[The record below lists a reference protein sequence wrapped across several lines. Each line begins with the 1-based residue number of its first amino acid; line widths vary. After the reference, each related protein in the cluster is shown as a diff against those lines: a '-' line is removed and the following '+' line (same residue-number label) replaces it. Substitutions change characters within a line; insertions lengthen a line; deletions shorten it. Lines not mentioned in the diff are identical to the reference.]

1 VINLAGALSGFLWPA
16 LRPAFFSL
24 DAERAHH
31 IAMAA
36 LERIAHTCIIH
47 VPDDKTAVDRWGLHF
62 PNALGLAAGFDKDA
76 RCVPAW
82 QALGF
87 GFVEVGTVTQHAQ
100 PGNDKPRL
108 FRLKS
113 DGALLNRLGFNN
125 HGADA
130 CARRIE
136 AWRAAGRVTI
146 PVGVNIG
153 KSKVTPAERAHE
165 DYMYSFSAVQ
175 DVADYVVV
183 NVSSPNTPGLRDL
196 QKTTELRAILEPLQA
211 MNLKRNKPV
220 PLLVK
225 VAPDLAID
233 DAHACVTL
241 AIELKLS
248 GVVVSNTTVSRDGL
262 RGPVPA
268 GTGGISGRPLYEKST
283 SMLRELAVQHQGKI
297 DFVGVGGISDARTLR
312 GKLDAGAV
320 LAQAYTGFIY
330 GGPHFVRDALQ
341 GGSS

>member
-1 VINLAGALSGFLWPA
+1 MMIDIAAALSGFLWPA

-31 IAMAA
+31 VAMAA
-36 LERIAHTCIIH
+36 LERYAYSCSTR
-47 VPDDKTAVDRWGLHF
+47 VVDDKTAIDRWGLHF

-87 GFVEVGTVTQHAQ
+87 GFIEVGTVTQHAQ

-108 FRLKS
+108 FRLKN
-113 DGALLNRLGFNN
+113 DAALLNRLGFNN

-130 CARRIE
+130 CARRLE
-136 AWRAAGRVTI
+136 AWRSAGRISV

-165 DYMYSFSAVQ
+165 DYLYSFVAVQ
-175 DVADYVVV
+175 DVADYVVI

-211 MNLKRNKPV
+211 RNDQREKPV
-220 PLLVK
+220 PMLVK
-225 VAPDLAID
+225 VAPDLAIA
-233 DAHACVTL
+233 DAHACVLL

-248 GVVVSNTTVSRDGL
+248 GVVVSNTTLSREGL
-262 RGPVPA
+262 RGPVPE
-268 GTGGISGRPLYEKST
+268 GSGGVSGRPLYDKST
-283 SMLRELAVQHQGKI
+283 AMLRNLALQHSSKI
-297 DFVGVGGISDARTLR
+297 DFVGVGGVEDATTFH

-330 GGPHFVRDALQ
+330 GGPHFVRNAL
-341 GGSS
+341 G